1 MNEFQAIMTEAARM
15 PDEAFFEM
23 DSARLAA
30 LKTHMGKAIRSAG
43 LRAPYPDPPYP
54 DPQASLACAAPTNV
68 HLARHPAV
76 PLLVMTHT
84 NGLREWMVR
93 SRTNMLLVAS
103 DLETGAMRVIRPMDG
118 DKRMREQG
126 RSTDAPVPDTFK
138 AMITQTGAERL
149 NVLDYGFDAR
159 LGLHVA
165 LSVILYDVPS
175 NVVSVR
181 VISEERRIRRAP
193 FAVPTPFLRPLP
205 FAGAPGQAGAMLKL
219 PGAKVAGG
227 APFLV
232 EGHVRLTPPT
242 HAPVM
247 RAAGDTT
254 QPLLP
259 VSLLFVQKDRRAA
272 DSINLLVPVR
282 RTADG
287 MVEAG
292 FRFDLW
298 DSGTV
303 PPGRSRLYLVTG
315 DQLAGPY
322 ELERAG

>member
-1 MNEFQAIMTEAARM
+1 MNEYQALMTDTARM
-15 PDEAFFEM
+15 PDEAFF
-23 DSARLAA
+23 DLDPPRLAVLQTA
-30 LKTHMGKAIRSAG
+30 MGKAIRAATPP
-43 LRAPYPDPPYP
+43 APYPDPPYP
-54 DPQASLACAAPTNV
+54 DPLASIACAAPANV
-68 HLARHPAV
+68 HLARHPTV
-76 PLLVMTHT
+76 PLLVLTHA

-93 SRTNMLLVAS
+93 SDTNMLLVAS
-103 DLETGAMRVIRPMDG
+103 DMETGAMRVIRPMDG
-118 DKRMREQG
+118 DKRMREKG
-126 RSTDAPVPDTFK
+126 RSTDAPVPDTFE
-138 AMITQTGAERL
+138 AMSTETGAERL
-149 NVLDYGFDAR
+149 NILDYGFDAR

-193 FAVPTPFLRPLP
+193 FAMPTPFLRPLP
-205 FAGAPGQAGAMLKL
+205 FAGQGGAMLKL
-219 PGAKVAGG
+219 PGVTVAG
-227 APFLV
+227 AVPFLV

-242 HAPVM
+242 HAPLM

-282 RTADG
+282 RTADD

-303 PPGRSRLYLVTG
+303 PPGRSMLYLVAG

-322 ELERAG
+322 ELERAD